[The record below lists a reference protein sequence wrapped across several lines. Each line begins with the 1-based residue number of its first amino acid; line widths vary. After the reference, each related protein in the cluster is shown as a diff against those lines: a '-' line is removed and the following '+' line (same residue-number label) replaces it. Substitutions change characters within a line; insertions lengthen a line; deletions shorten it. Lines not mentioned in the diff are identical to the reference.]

1 MKYYTAI
8 IQIKLSD
15 DNLGSSEE
23 LDLRFKVEESL
34 DSIFTSID
42 NGYCDGGQIGCG
54 TMEIFIEEIT
64 DIDFALD
71 VILSHLKSL
80 ELKKE
85 YKLAWRLNTP
95 ANDEKFKVAFAT
107 NKKDLF
113 NFNCFDFF
121 S

>member
-8 IQIKLSD
+8 IQIKLSN
-15 DNLGSSEE
+15 DNLGESEE
-23 LDLRFKVEESL
+23 LDLRYKIEESL
-34 DSIFTSID
+34 NSIFETID
-42 NGYCDGGQIGCG
+42 NGFCDGGQIGSG

-64 DIDFALD
+64 DIDFALE

-95 ANDEKFKVAFAT
+95 TNDEKFKVAFAT
-107 NKKDLF
+107 NKSNLF
-113 NFNCFDFF
+113 NFNWFDF
-121 S
+121 